1 MKITQPDSR
10 TVRIQSD
17 SGAVFHL
24 PYRFF
29 WDGHD
34 REPVSVALETSA
46 SGGKASAVVTAFFLF
61 GKVSDRITSDPM
73 GITIARTWKVET
85 PGAVRLLMDIV
96 FETPDPP
103 SFLFPGLFAG
113 QGFPEAPLSFL
124 GDKTSYPVSVIA
136 ALGERGVLVFS
147 RASRLEGALASI
159 GMRRAVVEDEP
170 DRLHVEVR
178 FPGSEEPTSRVG
190 PRPDHVEE
198 PGEPTIESP
207 GSLERSHSLYLAFA
221 RREEILT
228 AAPAAV
234 LGRLHSAAGGKTKSP
249 APIDVEA
256 LREAARGVLSTH
268 LVAEGGVTGLRE
280 VPGSPWISSKAG
292 AALAVVL
299 LRLFPGDAD
308 MRETALRLADFSLKG
323 QLPSGVFFEN
333 HFRETAQWRGVKG
346 QPERTVLSMA
356 HSAEIADLL
365 LTFSEDLAA
374 AGLPGEKYFLAGQR
388 FVDFFIDEKSRL
400 ALPGTLY
407 VPGEQLAFGEAE
419 RKDSRS
425 SRTPP
430 PQPVDIGGLALFFP
444 LVRVHERTG
453 RDRYKKA
460 LDVIA
465 RRFSTG
471 LWDPLHPP
479 ASRDGRGADS
489 AASLAA
495 VRLFIGLRT
504 LGYKPTE
511 LPSSGAAAAKAHA
524 AESVQRFASLLV
536 PWVRTHG
543 GQPDDSHSPLLE
555 GAIADGFIR
564 QRLLFAGYET
574 AYLLL
579 CLRKLGGKRDVG
591 ALLESLARLC
601 LTSARNVPIGTSHC
615 QHAHWDENGKPEEGQ
630 GRWGPIDSRRLASE
644 ALHGLLIASEFP
656 KLGRP
661 T

>member
-17 SGAVFHL
+17 GGVVFHL

-34 REPVSVALETSA
+34 REPVSVALETST
-46 SGGKASAVVTAFFLF
+46 SGGVTSAEVKAFFLF
-61 GKVSDRITSDPM
+61 GMVNDRITSDPL
-73 GITIARTWKVET
+73 GVTISRTWKVET

-96 FETPDPP
+96 FEAPERP

-113 QGFPEAPLSFL
+113 QGHPEVPLSFL

-136 ALGERGVLVFS
+136 ALGERAVLVFS
-147 RASRLEGALASI
+147 GAARLDGALASI
-159 GMRRAVVEDEP
+159 GMRRVVVEDEP

-178 FPGSEEPTSRVG
+178 FPGSEEPASRIG
-190 PRPDHVEE
+190 PRPDHLEE
-198 PGEPTIESP
+198 PQEPSIESP
-207 GSLERSHSLYLAFA
+207 GTLERAHSLHLAFA

-234 LGRLHSAAGGKTKSP
+234 LGRLHPELARKSKSP
-249 APIDVEA
+249 ALIDIEA
-256 LREAARGVLSTH
+256 LRGAVSGILSTH
-268 LVAEGGVTGLRE
+268 LVAEAGVTGLRE

-292 AALAVVL
+292 AALALVL
-299 LRLFPGDAD
+299 LRLFPGDAEL
-308 MRETALRLADFSLKG
+308 RETALRLADFSLKG
-323 QLPSGVFFEN
+323 QLPSGFFFESCSL
-333 HFRETAQWRGVKG
+333 ETGQWRGVKG
-346 QPERTVLSMA
+346 QTERTVLSTA
-356 HSAEIADLL
+356 HAAEIADLL
-365 LTFSEDLAA
+365 LTLAEDLAA

-400 ALPGTLY
+400 ALPRSLY

-419 RKDSRS
+419 RKDARS

-430 PQPVDIGGLALFFP
+430 PEAVDIGSLSLFFP
-444 LVRVHERTG
+444 LVRVHVKTG

-465 RRFSTG
+465 RKFSTG
-471 LWDPLHPP
+471 VWDPLRPP

-495 VRLFIGLRT
+495 VRLFVGLRS

-511 LPSSGAAAAKAHA
+511 PPSSGAAAARAHA

-536 PWVRTHG
+536 PWIRAHG
-543 GQPDDSHSPLLE
+543 SEPDDGRSPPLE
-555 GAIADGFIR
+555 GALADGFIR

-574 AYLLL
+574 SYLLL
-579 CLRKLGGKRDVG
+579 RLRALGGTRVVA

-601 LTSARNVPIGTSHC
+601 LASAQKVPIGTAYC
-615 QHAHWDENGKPEEGQ
+615 QHARWDEKGKPEEGQ
-630 GRWGPIDSRRLASE
+630 GAWGPVDARRLASE
-644 ALHGLLIASEFP
+644 TLHGLLIASEFP
-656 KLGRP
+656 KLGKG
-661 T
+661 